1 MSFNIDREKEQDVWN
16 LMGAM
21 YVAVLFL
28 GGANAS
34 VVQGI
39 VATERTAFY
48 RERAAGMYSALPYAF
63 AQVLDFVNICN
74 LKCDLSVMF
83 PFDAIC
89 SISHRYIDL
98 NNKITMQVAIET
110 IYVAIQAGVYTFLLY
125 SMIGFEWTAAKFFL
139 FYYFLFMCFVYFT
152 LYGMMAVALTPS
164 LQIAAII
171 MYFFLNFWD
180 LFSGFIIPRPVLSV
194 TINTS

>member
-1 MSFNIDREKEQDVWN
+1 
-16 LMGAM
+16 MGAM

-63 AQVLDFVNICN
+63 AQV
-74 LKCDLSVMF
+74 
-83 PFDAIC
+83 
-89 SISHRYIDL
+89 
-98 NNKITMQVAIET
+98 AIET

-125 SMIGFEWTAAKFFL
+125 SMIGFGCTAAKFFL

-152 LYGMMAVALTPS
+152 MYGMMAVALTPS
-164 LQIAAII
+164 LQIAATF

-180 LFSGFIIPRPVLSV
+180 LFSGFIIPKPQIPIWWRWYYWASPVAW
-194 TINTS
+194 TIYGLVASQLGDKNLALEVPPETNSIYT